1 MPDVTRNPDE
11 NPDAKASRIRLPK
24 APPAREATPE
34 PGTAASA
41 PGSTPGTAP
50 SAPGTAPAP
59 EAAPAPNA
67 GAPLKEAPVTP
78 VTPVTPAAPDPTTAH
93 GTSTTPAT
101 DATGAPAREGAFP
114 AHEGA
119 APGHGSAVPGR
130 EGAVPGRDGA
140 LSGHET
146 AIPGHETTAPSAHAT
161 ATSTHG
167 TATSAHSPAAPAHG
181 AAASA
186 RETAGGG
193 TLLPHD
199 EGDKLEQR
207 LHHAVAGFVDAPRE
221 SVEEAD
227 RVLEEVAARLADAVT
242 HRRRSLRTSWQDAGA
257 DGAAASTD
265 TEQLRLALRDY
276 RELTDRLMRL

>member
-34 PGTAASA
+34 PGT
-41 PGSTPGTAP
+41 TAP
-50 SAPGTAPAP
+50 APGTAPAP

-78 VTPVTPAAPDPTTAH
+78 VTPVAPDSTTAH
-93 GTSTTPAT
+93 GASTTPAT
-101 DATGAPAREGAFP
+101 HATGAPAREGAFP

-119 APGHGSAVPGR
+119 APGHGSAVP
-130 EGAVPGRDGA
+130 
-140 LSGHET
+140 S
-146 AIPGHETTAPSAHAT
+146 HETTAPSAHAT

-167 TATSAHSPAAPAHG
+167 TATSAHSPAASAHG
-181 AAASA
+181 TATPA

-199 EGDKLEQR
+199 EGDKLGER

-227 RVLEEVAARLADAVT
+227 RVLEEVATRLADAVT

>member
-34 PGTAASA
+34 PGT
-41 PGSTPGTAP
+41 TAP
-50 SAPGTAPAP
+50 APGTAPAP

-78 VTPVTPAAPDPTTAH
+78 VTPVAPDSTTAH
-93 GTSTTPAT
+93 GASTTPAT
-101 DATGAPAREGAFP
+101 HATGAPAR
-114 AHEGA
+114 EGA
-119 APGHGSAVPGR
+119 APGHGSAVP
-130 EGAVPGRDGA
+130 
-140 LSGHET
+140 S
-146 AIPGHETTAPSAHAT
+146 HETTAPSAHAT

-167 TATSAHSPAAPAHG
+167 TATSAHSPATSAHG
-181 AAASA
+181 TATPA

-199 EGDKLEQR
+199 EGDKLGER

-227 RVLEEVAARLADAVT
+227 RVLEEVATRLADAVT

>member
-34 PGTAASA
+34 PGTAT
-41 PGSTPGTAP
+41 TPGTAT
-50 SAPGTAPAP
+50 APGTAPAP
-59 EAAPAPNA
+59 EAPPAPNA
-67 GAPLKEAPVTP
+67 GAPLKEAPVTA
-78 VTPVTPAAPDPTTAH
+78 VTPVTPAAPDPTAAH
-93 GTSTTPAT
+93 GASTTPT
-101 DATGAPAREGAFP
+101 PDATAAPA
-114 AHEGA
+114 
-119 APGHGSAVPGR
+119 R
-130 EGAVPGRDGA
+130 EGAVPGREGGVPGREGGVP
-140 LSGHET
+140 GHEG
-146 AIPGHETTAPSAHAT
+146 AVPSRETTAPSTHGTAAT
-161 ATSTHG
+161 AHGTTASTHG
-167 TATSAHSPAAPAHG
+167 T
-181 AAASA
+181 AASA

-199 EGDKLEQR
+199 EGDKLGER